1 MGMKSF
7 EQKVEPVESN
17 TQPRRRQRPQSTEPM
32 ECDLSQDGE
41 NEDPITDKT
50 HDLNRLN
57 NNSNNKL
64 SDKSKGVETRGSYI
78 FESPTEEKQIQ
89 NGIGENKD
97 DNVEIKTKKTKKK
110 SKKSDGK
117 KDDIIIED
125 KSNKGDADEKED
137 TSTQAK
143 PAKKAKKSK
152 KKEVKDET
160 PEI

>member
-1 MGMKSF
+1 MGWWEQNEDDGGGGGDAWPGKVSRSRTESPVSNDPVQQNKSMRTRSRQTST
-7 EQKVEPVESN
+7 ENGDQQVEPVESN

-41 NEDPITDKT
+41 NEGPITDKT

-64 SDKSKGVETRGSYI
+64 SEKSKGVETRGSYI

-110 SKKSDGK
+110 SKKSD
-117 KDDIIIED
+117 
-125 KSNKGDADEKED
+125 
-137 TSTQAK
+137 
-143 PAKKAKKSK
+143 
-152 KKEVKDET
+152 
-160 PEI
+160 